1 MSCMHAK
8 FDHEETCI
16 DLYTMQHM
24 LYSKLPSD
32 RWDYVLF
39 VTIFILV
46 IMNAYTHTFL
56 KYVSIQFHVHTC
68 IDHIAMICVI
78 N

>member
-1 MSCMHAK
+1 MLFYQKTFGICYMSCMHAK

-46 IMNAYTHTFL
+46 IMNAYTHI
-56 KYVSIQFHVHTC
+56 S
-68 IDHIAMICVI
+68 
-78 N
+78 